1 LILLENVSTTAA
13 LIFVCVLKD
22 TRHHAENA
30 RAAVDGQMFR
40 GRPLRVRFAAHGAA
54 LRVKYL
60 SSQVSNEMLAEAFSI
75 FGEIE
80 RAVVAV
86 DDRGK
91 PTGEGI
97 VEFSRKPNAMTAL
110 KRISEG
116 VFLMTS

>member
-1 LILLENVSTTAA
+1 M
-13 LIFVCVLKD
+13 
-22 TRHHAENA
+22 H
-30 RAAVDGQMFR
+30 R

-60 SSQVSNEMLAEAFSI
+60 SPHISNEMLSEAFSM

-80 RAVVAV
+80 RAIVVV

-97 VEFSRKPNAMTAL
+97 VEFARKANCMTAL

-116 VFLMTS
+116 VFIMTS

>member
-1 LILLENVSTTAA
+1 MYRN
-13 LIFVCVLKD
+13 
-22 TRHHAENA
+22 
-30 RAAVDGQMFR
+30 
-40 GRPLRVRFAAHGAA
+40 RPFRVRFAAHGAA

-60 SSQVSNEMLAEAFSI
+60 SPHISNEMLADAFAM

-91 PTGEGI
+91 PAGDGI
-97 VEFSRKPNAMTAL
+97 VEFARKPNAMTAL

>member
-1 LILLENVSTTAA
+1 
-13 LIFVCVLKD
+13 
-22 TRHHAENA
+22 
-30 RAAVDGQMFR
+30 M
-40 GRPLRVRFAAHGAA
+40 
-54 LRVKYL
+54 KYL
-60 SSQVSNEMLAEAFSI
+60 SPHISNEMLEEAFCI

-97 VEFSRKPNAMTAL
+97 VEFARKAHAMTAL

>member
-1 LILLENVSTTAA
+1 MSVYVI
-13 LIFVCVLKD
+13 LKD

-30 RAAVDGQMFR
+30 RAAMDGYLHR

-60 SSQVSNEMLAEAFSI
+60 SPHISNEVLADAFSL

-97 VEFSRKPNAMTAL
+97 VEFARKAHAMTAL

>member
-1 LILLENVSTTAA
+1 MKVLSAVHM
-13 LIFVCVLKD
+13 CVKD

-30 RAAVDGQMFR
+30 RAALDGYILR

-54 LRVKYL
+54 LQIRYL
-60 SSQVSNEMLAEAFSI
+60 SPHVSNEMLAEAFTM

-80 RAVVAV
+80 RAVVSV

-91 PTGEGI
+91 ATGEGI
-97 VEFSRKPNAMTAL
+97 VEFARKPNAMTAL

>member
-1 LILLENVSTTAA
+1 M
-13 LIFVCVLKD
+13 CVKD

-30 RAAVDGQMFR
+30 RAALDGNMVR

-60 SSQVSNEMLAEAFSI
+60 SPHVSNETLEEAFGM

-97 VEFSRKPNAMTAL
+97 VEFARKSNAMTAL

>member
-1 LILLENVSTTAA
+1 MILQ
-13 LIFVCVLKD
+13 D

-30 RAAVDGQMFR
+30 RNAMDGYIHR

-60 SSQVSNEMLAEAFSI
+60 SQHISNEMLAEAFGI

-97 VEFSRKPNAMTAL
+97 VEFSRKGHAMTAL

>member
-1 LILLENVSTTAA
+1 MRILQHQCASTA
-13 LIFVCVLKD
+13 IYCVQD

-30 RAAVDGQMFR
+30 RAALDGYMHR

-54 LRVKYL
+54 LRVRYL
-60 SSQVSNEMLAEAFSI
+60 SPHISNEILADAFAI

-91 PTGEGI
+91 STGEGI
-97 VEFSRKPNAMTAL
+97 VEFARKSNAMTAS